1 MQKPLYLIFIELLGQ
16 EILTS
21 TIYLFRFSIFFL
33 IVFLDIT
40 KDNVKGQ
47 KILAYDNVFENI
59 VIQSVSPCT
68 NILLPYSCSLFQSCQ
83 NPVTYSYIRFVLDI
97 YYAAF
102 AQRV

>member
-40 KDNVKGQ
+40 KDNVKGR

-59 VIQSVSPCT
+59 VIKVLAHAQIYCFH
-68 NILLPYSCSLFQSCQ
+68 ILAVCSKAVRIL
-83 NPVTYSYIRFVLDI
+83 
-97 YYAAF
+97 
-102 AQRV
+102 